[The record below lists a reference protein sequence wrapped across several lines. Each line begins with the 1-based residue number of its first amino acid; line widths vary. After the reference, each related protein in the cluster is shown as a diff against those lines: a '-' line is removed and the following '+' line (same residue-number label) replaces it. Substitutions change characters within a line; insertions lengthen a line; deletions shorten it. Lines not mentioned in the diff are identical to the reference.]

1 MGISICYKATMMD
14 SKATQIRIP
23 APPIS
28 MRDPLH
34 GSIPISFEER
44 ALIDTPEFQR
54 LRNIRQL
61 GFADLAFPSATHNRM
76 CHSIGAMHL
85 ASRIFDT
92 LFAGHNFPA
101 NVKHFFRQTT
111 RLAML
116 FHDIGHAPFS
126 HTTEKAM
133 PKLGSLN
140 LSKELLDGRDLDAQA
155 NHEDYTLLFL
165 TGSPLSA
172 KIEHWVGKIGIT
184 GNLLAQIINGT
195 NNNILTHE
203 GMDYTPVIRQIISS
217 EIDADRMDYLERDS
231 FFCGVNY
238 GRFDR
243 DWLIDNLIAVPK
255 DGAYWLGLRSKAIFG
270 FEDFLLSRYHM
281 FATIYHHYTPSIFE
295 KFLEKYL
302 KEAPGEFLL
311 PSDIEAYSELDDVS
325 LLSTLRQSNNAWAK
339 RITRRKAYYLLMEQ
353 DSKYPS
359 TQNDIDIDTLC
370 AKLRAADVQFFES
383 KATSNLSKYFGAR
396 GPSLYVQTPGGQIHL
411 LEEYTPLFKRYQRPS
426 AKHRIYVRPKQKQ
439 TAQAILDALMPEA
452 S

>member
-1 MGISICYKATMMD
+1 MTE
-14 SKATQIRIP
+14 SKAVQNRIP
-23 APPIS
+23 APSIS

-92 LFAGHNFPA
+92 LFAGHDFPA
-101 NVKHFFRQTT
+101 DLRHFFRSTT

-116 FHDIGHAPFS
+116 FHDIGHSPFS

-133 PKLGSLN
+133 PNLGTLN
-140 LSKELLDGRDLDAQA
+140 LPDEVLSDRDLQAQA
-155 NHEDYTLLFL
+155 THEDYTVLFL
-165 TGSPLSA
+165 TNSPLS
-172 KIEHWVGKIGIT
+172 KQIEYWVGKYGIS
-184 GNLLAQIINGT
+184 GKLLAQIING
-195 NNNILTHE
+195 NKSHILTHN

-231 FFCGVNY
+231 FYCGVTY

-255 DGAYWLGLRSKAIFG
+255 DGAFWLGLRDKAIFG

-281 FATIYHHYTPSIFE
+281 FATVYHHYTPSIFE
-295 KFLEKYL
+295 KFLGKYL
-302 KEAPGEFLL
+302 KEAPEEFIL
-311 PSDIEAYSELDDVS
+311 PADIEAYAKLDDIS
-325 LLSTLRQSNNAWAK
+325 LLAILRASDNAWAK
-339 RITRRKAYYLLMEQ
+339 RICRRKAYYLLIEQ

-359 TQNDIDIDTLC
+359 TQNDIDMDTLC
-370 AKLRAADVQFFES
+370 AKLEAEGIVHFES
-383 KATSNLSKYFGAR
+383 KATSNLSKYFGTR
-396 GPSLYVQTPGGQIHL
+396 GPSLYVQSAGGQIHL

-426 AKHRIYVRPKQKQ
+426 AKRRVYVRPKQKQ
-439 TAQAILDALMPEA
+439 AAQAILAALMPEA
-452 S
+452 L